1 MIYLLIANEADVRE
15 CKRDIAKRAQ
25 PSVPCI
31 VLVSQIFSL
40 QKISQESWTIQ
51 EKVQRGEGWG
61 VPRIYFLRKP
71 LSRTGNFRENK
82 LSPLEIL
89 LTCMTP
95 LLVDPLEFPHVLSS
109 VPLEILCP
117 QTPWKFLNFSALVL
131 MNYFV
136 VKKRVQ
142 RVPECK
148 KTDISF
154 HRLLKIHILHI
165 TFTKKSV
172 HETFLLV
179 LFI

>member
-1 MIYLLIANEADVRE
+1 MYESAKETQLKGPSHQFFALFQFLRFSVYKRFLRKVGLFKKK
-15 CKRDIAKRAQ
+15 CK
-25 PSVPCI
+25 
-31 VLVSQIFSL
+31 
-40 QKISQESWTIQ
+40 E
-51 EKVQRGEGWG
+51 EKGGG
-61 VPRIYFLRKP
+61 YHGYTFLRKP

-117 QTPWKFLNFSALVL
+117 QPPWKFLNFSALVL

>member
-1 MIYLLIANEADVRE
+1 MYESAKEAQLKEPSHQFFALFQFLRFSVYKRFLRKVGLFKKK
-15 CKRDIAKRAQ
+15 CK
-25 PSVPCI
+25 
-31 VLVSQIFSL
+31 
-40 QKISQESWTIQ
+40 E
-51 EKVQRGEGWG
+51 EGG
-61 VPRIYFLRKP
+61 GGQQGYTFLRKP

-82 LSPLEIL
+82 LSPLGIAQWHGS
-89 LTCMTP
+89 P
-95 LLVDPLEFPHVLSS
+95 GN
-109 VPLEILCP
+109 
-117 QTPWKFLNFSALVL
+117 FLIFQPYVL

-142 RVPECK
+142 RVPERK

-154 HRLLKIHILHI
+154 HRLLKIYILHI